1 MVNQMTIQMVRD
13 LKQASKKN
21 DAPIWSKLASLA
33 LKTSSSK
40 RVVNLTKINN
50 LTKDG
55 DIIFVPGKILGTGN
69 LSHKITLSSFSI
81 SVNAA
86 KKVIQSGG
94 SILKL
99 NDMIT
104 KFPTGKGVTILG

>member
-1 MVNQMTIQMVRD
+1 MVNQTVLHMVKD
-13 LKQASKKN
+13 LKQASKKHE
-21 DAPIWSKLASLA
+21 APIWSKLATLA

-94 SILKL
+94 NILKL

>member
-1 MVNQMTIQMVRD
+1 MVKD

-21 DAPIWSKLASLA
+21 DAPIWSKLASIA

-55 DIIFVPGKILGTGN
+55 VVIFVPG
-69 LSHKITLSSFSI
+69 
-81 SVNAA
+81 
-86 KKVIQSGG
+86 
-94 SILKL
+94 
-99 NDMIT
+99 
-104 KFPTGKGVTILG
+104 